1 MLRLIK
7 QVFIALLSFSR
18 PLVTK
23 CVSLNNG
30 SCMIRPTLID
40 LNPIDLKYYPCMIS
54 SDKFNGSCNSVDDLS
69 TNICSPSKIK
79 GINVKITNI

>member
-1 MLRLIK
+1 
-7 QVFIALLSFSR
+7 
-18 PLVTK
+18 
-23 CVSLNNG
+23 
-30 SCMIRPTLID
+30 MIRPTLID

-79 GINVKITNI
+79 GINVKIINI